1 MSKDPTPRELGYYFA
16 LAQVGAE
23 MAFPALI
30 GYWIDD
36 WLETTPWVVSIAAV
50 LGFVAGLLHLIVIL
64 KQKERD
70 EASRK
75 NPPP

>member
-1 MSKDPTPRELGYYFA
+1 MSNDPTPRELGFYLA
-16 LAQVGAE
+16 LAQIGAE

-50 LGFVAGLLHLIVIL
+50 VGFVAGLIHLVLIL
-64 KQKERD
+64 KQKERA
-70 EASRK
+70 EAADK
-75 NPPP
+75 KPPP